1 MRLTVLASLVAVL
14 AGCSDGP
21 TAPPLPPPSGDP
33 VSTPFARVALQD
45 ALDRIV
51 PSLEAGPATT
61 ELRSALIAALEHPTS
76 ASRSAIEA
84 ALKQLLAEQPAAAM
98 EADVVR
104 LAVMAGP

>member
-1 MRLTVLASLVAVL
+1 MRLAVLASMVAVL

-21 TAPPLPPPSGDP
+21 MAPPVPLPPADP
-33 VSTPFARVALQD
+33 VTTPFARVALED
-45 ALDRIV
+45 ALDRIL
-51 PSLEAGPATT
+51 PSLEAGPATS
-61 ELRSALIAALEHPTS
+61 ELRSALIAALEHPTN

-84 ALKQLLAEQPAAAM
+84 ALEQLIAERPAAAM